1 MTFSLSQTAPM
12 YPVPPA
18 DLSAPH
24 VWSVAF
30 TVVCVTL
37 WVLAFAWV
45 VRLAI
50 RGDKLGL
57 VFLFG
62 GLCMGMLEPYLDYLG
77 LLWFAKDN
85 MAITVNLF
93 ARHIPLYVVLGYS
106 FFFGLQAYVIYRAIL
121 LGKGAKFFVYAY
133 AISWIF
139 DAALQITG
147 AQFGLYE
154 YYGQQPFL
162 FFGAPAWWYTI
173 DATLQ
178 LAAGLVFFLL
188 RHRLVGWGQL
198 IVIPILPGLYA
209 GLNGALG
216 WPTFTAINSNFTADR
231 NGNGSTA
238 LVYLGGLTTVGL
250 SILLTWLIIG
260 EIRRAQRSAG
270 IDVNAEVS
278 LRDVLLAKIGV
289 GIGLGDPTGLK
300 RNAPLGQAVR
310 R

>member
-1 MTFSLSQTAPM
+1 MIQLLRQAPPL

-24 VWSVAF
+24 AWSMAF
-30 TVVCVTL
+30 TVICL
-37 WVLAFAWV
+37 AFWVLAVIWV
-45 VRLAI
+45 VRLAL

-57 VFLFG
+57 VFLIG
-62 GLCMGMLEPYLDYLG
+62 GLCMGLLEPYLDYLG
-77 LLWFAKDN
+77 LLWFASDN
-85 MAITVNLF
+85 VAVTVNLF

-133 AISWIF
+133 ALSWIF

-147 AQFGLYE
+147 AQFGLYK

-178 LAAGLVFFLL
+178 LTAGLVFFLL

-198 IVIPILPGLYA
+198 IVIPMLPGLYA
-209 GLNGALG
+209 ALNGALG
-216 WPTFTAINSNFTADR
+216 WPTFITLNSSFHPEL

-238 LVYLGGLTTVGL
+238 LVYLGGLTTVAL
-250 SILLTWLIIG
+250 SALLVWLIIA
-260 EIRRAQRSAG
+260 EIGRAQRRAG
-270 IDVNAEVS
+270 IDVDRRVT
-278 LRDVLLAKIGV
+278 LREVLLAKV
-289 GIGLGDPTGLK
+289 GIGLGDPAGPASQSFLD
-300 RNAPLGQAVR
+300 QAAR
-310 R
+310 L